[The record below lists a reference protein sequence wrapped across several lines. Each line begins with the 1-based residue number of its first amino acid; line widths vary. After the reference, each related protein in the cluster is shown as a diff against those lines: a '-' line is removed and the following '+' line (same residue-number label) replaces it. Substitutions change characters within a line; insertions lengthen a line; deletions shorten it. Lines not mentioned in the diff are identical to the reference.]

1 MRDGHSSSPGLPP
14 PGLPPPGLPAPSLPA
29 PGLPAPGL
37 IERLAEFRYRLR
49 SFVQFSEQAAHDAGL
64 QPQQHQLLLQIAG
77 APAGAIPTIAYAAE
91 RLGLRHNSV
100 VELANRSVEEGLL
113 ERTSDEADARRV
125 LLRVTSKGTRLLHKL
140 AAHHRS
146 ELEVMGPALIEAL
159 TRIEHWEHDPGPGS
173 PASPRS
179 VVRGAR

>member
-1 MRDGHSSSPGLPP
+1 M
-14 PGLPPPGLPAPSLPA
+14 
-29 PGLPAPGL
+29 
-37 IERLAEFRYRLR
+37 ERLAEFRYRLR
-49 SFVQFSEQAAHDAGL
+49 TFVQFSEQAAHAAGL

-77 APAGAIPTIAYAAE
+77 AAAGAVPTIAYAAE

-125 LLRVTSKGTRLLHKL
+125 LLRVTPRGTRLLHKL

-159 TRIEHWEHDPGPGS
+159 ARIEHLEQDAGTS
-173 PASPRS
+173 TPAPSRN

>member
-1 MRDGHSSSPGLPP
+1 MQEGKSSS
-14 PGLPPPGLPAPSLPA
+14 A
-29 PGLPAPGL
+29 GL

-49 SFVQFSEQAAHDAGL
+49 TFVQFSEQAAHNAGL

-77 APAGAIPTIAYAAE
+77 APATVVPTIAYAAE

-113 ERTSDEADARRV
+113 ERTADESDARRV
-125 LLRVTSKGTRLLHKL
+125 LLRVTPKGARLLHKL

-146 ELEVMGPALIEAL
+146 ELEVMGPDLIKAL
-159 TRIEHWEHDPGPGS
+159 TRIEHFERDQTSAEPVTR
-173 PASPRS
+173 PA
-179 VVRGAR
+179 VRGAR

>member
-1 MRDGHSSSPGLPP
+1 MTQIAQFARTDGD
-14 PGLPPPGLPAPSLPA
+14 
-29 PGLPAPGL
+29 
-37 IERLAEFRYRLR
+37 IF
-49 SFVQFSEQAAHDAGL
+49 QFSEQAAHAAGL

-77 APAGAIPTIAYAAE
+77 APAAALPTIAYAAE

-125 LLRVTSKGTRLLHKL
+125 LLRVTSRGARLLQKL

-159 TRIEHWEHDPGPGS
+159 TRIEHYEPEPDHA
-173 PASPRS
+173 PAVQPAARAIL
-179 VVRGAR
+179 RGAR

>member
-1 MRDGHSSSPGLPP
+1 MKEVRPSSDS
-14 PGLPPPGLPAPSLPA
+14 
-29 PGLPAPGL
+29 L

-49 SFVQFSEQAAHDAGL
+49 TFLQFSEQAAHAAGL

-77 APAGAIPTIAYAAE
+77 APADALPTIAYAAE

-125 LLRVTSKGTRLLHKL
+125 LLRVTSRGARLLQKL
-140 AAHHRS
+140 AADHRS

-159 TRIEHWEHDPGPGS
+159 TRIEHYEPDHA
-173 PASPRS
+173 PAALPVMRTA
-179 VVRGAR
+179 VRGAR

>member
-1 MRDGHSSSPGLPP
+1 MKEERDSSDS
-14 PGLPPPGLPAPSLPA
+14 
-29 PGLPAPGL
+29 L

-49 SFVQFSEQAAHDAGL
+49 TFVQFSEQAAHAAGL

-77 APAGAIPTIAYAAE
+77 APADAVPTIAYAAE

-113 ERTSDEADARRV
+113 ERTSDETDARRV
-125 LLRVTSKGTRLLHKL
+125 LLRVTSKGARLLHKL

-159 TRIEHWEHDPGPGS
+159 TRIERWEDDRA
-173 PASPRS
+173 PAAQAAARTA
-179 VVRGAR
+179 VRGAR

>member
-1 MRDGHSSSPGLPP
+1 MKDRHSPSPGLPSRA
-14 PGLPPPGLPAPSLPA
+14 LPAPS
-29 PGLPAPGL
+29 LPAPGL

-49 SFVQFSEQAAHDAGL
+49 AFVQFSEQAAHTAGL

-100 VELANRSVEEGLL
+100 VELANRSEEEGLL
-113 ERTSDEADARRV
+113 ERTSDDADARRV

-140 AAHHRS
+140 ASHHRS
-146 ELEVMGPALIEAL
+146 ELEVMGPDLIEAL
-159 TRIEHWEHDPGPGS
+159 TRIEHWEHDHATGS
-173 PASPRS
+173 SASPRG
-179 VVRGAR
+179 VARGAR

>member
-1 MRDGHSSSPGLPP
+1 MYMKDSKQSSSGL
-14 PGLPPPGLPAPSLPA
+14 L
-29 PGLPAPGL
+29 
-37 IERLAEFRYRLR
+37 ERLAEFRYRLR
-49 SFVQFSEQAAHDAGL
+49 TFVQFSEQAAHSAGL
-64 QPQQHQLLLQIAG
+64 QPQQYQLLLQIAG
-77 APAGAIPTIAYAAE
+77 APADAVPTIAYAAE

-125 LLRVTSKGTRLLHKL
+125 LLRVTSKGARLLHKL

-159 TRIEHWEHDPGPGS
+159 TRIEHWEDEQAPIAHAATRTS
-173 PASPRS
+173 TRS
-179 VVRGAR
+179 GR

>member
-1 MRDGHSSSPGLPP
+1 MKDGHPSSPGLP
-14 PGLPPPGLPAPSLPA
+14 A
-29 PGLPAPGL
+29 PGAPGL

-49 SFVQFSEQAAHDAGL
+49 AFVQFSEQAALNAGL
-64 QPQQHQLLLQIAG
+64 QPQQHQLLLQLAG

-113 ERTSDEADARRV
+113 ERTSDETDARRV

-140 AAHHRS
+140 ASHHRS
-146 ELEVMGPALIEAL
+146 ELEVMGPDLIEAL
-159 TRIEHWEHDPGPGS
+159 TRIEHWEHDQAAGS

>member
-1 MRDGHSSSPGLPP
+1 MKEVRPSSDS
-14 PGLPPPGLPAPSLPA
+14 
-29 PGLPAPGL
+29 L

-49 SFVQFSEQAAHDAGL
+49 TFLQFSEQAAHAAGL

-77 APAGAIPTIAYAAE
+77 APSDALPTIAYAAE

-125 LLRVTSKGTRLLHKL
+125 LLRVTSRGARLLQKL

-146 ELEVMGPALIEAL
+146 ELDVMGPALIEAL
-159 TRIEHWEHDPGPGS
+159 THIEHYKRDEPYQA
-173 PASPRS
+173 PAVQPAPRAA
-179 VVRGAR
+179 VRGAR

>member
-1 MRDGHSSSPGLPP
+1 MKEVRLSSDS
-14 PGLPPPGLPAPSLPA
+14 
-29 PGLPAPGL
+29 L

-49 SFVQFSEQAAHDAGL
+49 TFLQFSEQAAHAAGL

-77 APAGAIPTIAYAAE
+77 APPDALPTIAYAAE

-113 ERTSDEADARRV
+113 ERASDEADARRV
-125 LLRVTSKGTRLLHKL
+125 LLRVTSRGTRLLQKL
-140 AAHHRS
+140 ATHHRS

-159 TRIEHWEHDPGPGS
+159 TRIEHYEPEPDHA
-173 PASPRS
+173 PAVQPAARAIL
-179 VVRGAR
+179 RGAR

>member
-1 MRDGHSSSPGLPP
+1 MKEGKTASD
-14 PGLPPPGLPAPSLPA
+14 A
-29 PGLPAPGL
+29 L

-49 SFVQFSEQAAHDAGL
+49 SFVQFSEQAAHSAGL

-77 APAGAIPTIAYAAE
+77 APAGAAPTIAYAAE

-113 ERTSDEADARRV
+113 ERASDETDARRV
-125 LLRVTSKGTRLLHKL
+125 LLRVTARGARLLHKL

-159 TRIEHWEHDPGPGS
+159 TQIEHWESDRGS
-173 PASPRS
+173 SAQTPPRTAL
-179 VVRGAR
+179 RGAR

>member
-1 MRDGHSSSPGLPP
+1 MKEVRPSSDS
-14 PGLPPPGLPAPSLPA
+14 
-29 PGLPAPGL
+29 L

-49 SFVQFSEQAAHDAGL
+49 TFLQFSEQAAHAAGL

-77 APAGAIPTIAYAAE
+77 APADALPTIAYAAE

-100 VELANRSVEEGLL
+100 VELANRSVDEGLL

-125 LLRVTSKGTRLLHKL
+125 LLRVTSRGARLLQKL

-159 TRIEHWEHDPGPGS
+159 TRIEHYERDEPELA
-173 PASPRS
+173 PAPQPAARAA
-179 VVRGAR
+179 VRGAR

>member
-1 MRDGHSSSPGLPP
+1 MREGKHSSD
-14 PGLPPPGLPAPSLPA
+14 
-29 PGLPAPGL
+29 GL

-49 SFVQFSEQAAHDAGL
+49 AFVLFSEQAAHTAGL
-64 QPQQHQLLLQIAG
+64 QPQQHQLLLQISG
-77 APAGAIPTIAYAAE
+77 APAGAVPTIAYAAE

-113 ERTSDEADARRV
+113 ERTSDETDARRV
-125 LLRVTSKGTRLLHKL
+125 LLRITSKGARLLHKL

-159 TRIEHWEHDPGPGS
+159 TRIEHFDQDHTSAQPG
-173 PASPRS
+173 ARAAA
-179 VVRGAR
+179 RGAR